1 MPFHSLVNEHTKHFL
16 ENKIPGKHNS
26 LTGKVRLQANENS
39 IGSPTLKWYNRFT
52 NEEDVMQL
60 KSAIAA
66 IKKTSIQNFY
76 ISTGRFSF
84 FDALIRCFCDI
95 DDNIIFCSPAPD
107 ELLEVATYNGI
118 NFQTIP
124 LTVNQQLDMIHL
136 ENVVNKKTKIIWIAS
151 PNHYTGN
158 NMQHD
163 DIETILNNFP
173 ALLVLDECYI
183 NFSKHC
189 SFLPGLNE
197 YQNLVI
203 CQDFNY
209 AWGLAGLEIEMAFAS
224 QEIISVLDI
233 MPFGNRIQKPAIE
246 ILLAALLKVE
256 EVNANIKVI
265 VAMRNALAKELQHF
279 RYIENI
285 FPSDANFLLIKFR
298 DVEKIK
304 TILKQHNIAVY
315 DLSKEKFYENCL
327 RVSIGSEKEINA
339 FIEAL
344 AGYE

>member
-1 MPFHSLVNEHTKHFL
+1 MPFHNLVNKRTKHFL

-26 LTGKVRLQANENS
+26 WTGKVRLQANENG

-52 NEEDVMQL
+52 NEEDLMQL
-60 KSAIAA
+60 TSAISA
-66 IKKTSIQNFY
+66 IKKTSVENFY

-84 FDALIRCFCDI
+84 FDGLLRCFCEAE
-95 DDNIIFCSPAPD
+95 DNIIFCSPAPG
-107 ELLEVATYNGI
+107 ELLEIAAYNGI

-124 LTVNQQLDMIHL
+124 LTANQQLDMIHM
-136 ENVVNKKTKIIWIAS
+136 ENVASENTKIIWISS

-158 NMQHD
+158 NMQHN

-173 ALLVLDECYI
+173 GLLVMDECYI
-183 NFSKHC
+183 NFSKHR

-197 YQNLVI
+197 YPNLVI

-209 AWGLAGLEIEMAFAS
+209 AWGLAGLEIEMVFAS
-224 QEIISVLDI
+224 KEIISVLDA
-233 MPFGNRIQKPAIE
+233 MPFGSRIQKPAME
-246 ILLAALLKVE
+246 ILLAALPKVE
-256 EVNANIKVI
+256 EVNANIKAI
-265 VAMRNALAKELQHF
+265 VAMRNALAKELQHLP
-279 RYIENI
+279 YIENI
-285 FPSDANFLLIKFR
+285 FPSDSNFLLVKFR
-298 DVEKIK
+298 DAEKIK

-327 RVSIGSEKEINA
+327 RISIGSEKEIKA
-339 FIEAL
+339 LVEAL

>member
-1 MPFHSLVNEHTKHFL
+1 MPFHPLVNERTKRFL
-16 ENKIPGKHNS
+16 ENKIPGIHKS
-26 LTGKVRLQANENS
+26 LTGKIRLQANENG

-52 NEEDVMQL
+52 NDDDVMHL

-66 IKKTSIQNFY
+66 IKKTSLQNLY
-76 ISTGRFSF
+76 ISAGQFSF
-84 FDALIRCFCDI
+84 FDTFVRCFCEAE
-95 DDNIIFCSPAPD
+95 DNIIFCSPVPI
-107 ELLEVATYNGI
+107 ELLEVATFNGI

-124 LTVNQQLDMIHL
+124 LTANQQLDMIHL
-136 ENVVNKKTKIIWIAS
+136 ENVVSKKTKIIWIAS

-158 NMQHD
+158 NMLHD

-173 ALLVLDECYI
+173 ALLVLDECFI
-183 NFSKHC
+183 NFSKHR

-197 YQNLVI
+197 YPNLVI

-224 QEIISVLDI
+224 QEIISVLEA

-246 ILLAALLKVE
+246 IVQAALPKVDE
-256 EVNANIKVI
+256 MNTNIKAI
-265 VAMRNALAKELQHF
+265 VAMRNALVKELQHLP
-279 RYIENI
+279 YIENI

-298 DVEKIK
+298 DAEKVN
-304 TILKQHNIAVY
+304 TILKQHHIAVY